1 MKAKKTIRKLHH
13 QPATRKLAH
22 WQRDYVLLGRRMN
35 TILALVGDAEF
46 QLKALEKENAAL
58 RAKLAV
64 EAEGSAQAGPE
75 HTPPAEEKL

>member
-22 WQRDYVLLGRRMN
+22 WQRDYALLGRRLN

-46 QLKALEKENAAL
+46 QLKALQVENAAL
-58 RAKLAV
+58 RAKAEATLARIDGAQDQPLRV
-64 EAEGSAQAGPE
+64 EL
-75 HTPPAEEKL
+75 H